1 MMPTTILTHGRLTWT
16 NIVCP
21 TPEDLAELSN
31 RYPQFHPVNIQDCL
45 TELEYPKLDQHDNYL
60 FLVIQI
66 PVYDSVL
73 NIPRPGEVDI
83 FISHGILV
91 TSHHG
96 ELKTLEK
103 IFCIAQ
109 QDKSARERW
118 MGKGA
123 SPLLYHL
130 LSTLVDDCFPSVQG
144 VSRKLRSVE
153 ERMFNNDNRGILL
166 ELAMIRR
173 EVISLKGI
181 IDLQPPQIQAL
192 EAGSWP
198 FIHEELDLYWSDL
211 ANHMLQLKAMLAE
224 YSEVI
229 DGLSDTIDTL
239 ASHRIDEVVRLL
251 TIVTVITLP
260 LTLLA
265 TIFGMNI
272 IMPFSEHWA
281 LFYVV
286 LTVGLGLTAYL
297 IWYLRKR
304 RWL

>member
-1 MMPTTILTHGRLTWT
+1 MPTTILTHGRVTWT

-21 TPEDLAELSN
+21 TPEDLAELSK

-45 TELEYPKLDQHDNYL
+45 TELEYPKLDQHDDYL
-60 FLVIQI
+60 FLVVQI
-66 PVYDSVL
+66 PVYDSLL

-96 ELKTLEK
+96 ELKTLEN
-103 IFCIAQ
+103 IFCAAQ
-109 QDKSARERW
+109 KDDPAREGL

-130 LSTLVDDCFPSVQG
+130 ISTLVDDCFPAVQE
-144 VSRKLRSVE
+144 VSRNLRSIE
-153 ERMFNNDNRGILL
+153 ERMFNDDNRGLLL

-173 EVISLKGI
+173 EVISLKGV
-181 IDLQPPQIQAL
+181 IDLQPAQIQAL
-192 EAGSWP
+192 EAGSWT

-239 ASHRIDEVVRLL
+239 ASHRIDDVVRLL

-272 IMPFSEHWA
+272 MMPFSEHWA
-281 LFYVV
+281 LFYI
-286 LTVGLGLTAYL
+286 LLIVGLGLTAYL